1 MANPVFSAR
10 GGGGFGKFEPFL
22 GRVQSCNQNCKVFLA
37 DYTCFIFK
45 FVVFKGK
52 EFTFT
57 ELMALKKRSTRNSWS
72 ITLHFTKVL
81 LSNLA
86 LGWGIWTQFWPEGV
100 GGSRNLMFKWPGGC
114 PRGILKL
121 QIDWCINSWCWF
133 EHYTTVC
140 CRLQICPLH
149 DSVSCLIELKVYL
162 CKKQGSEG
170 KKGIMAFVKC
180 PNLRPL
186 AFKFT
191 IWQSLWSQEN

>member
-1 MANPVFSAR
+1 MANPVFSA

-22 GRVQSCNQNCKVFLA
+22 GRVRSCNQNCKVFLA

-86 LGWGIWTQFWPEGV
+86 LGWGIWTKFWPEGV
-100 GGSRNLMFKWPGGC
+100 GGSRNLMFKWPGGL
-114 PRGILKL
+114 PKGGFWSFKL
-121 QIDWCINSWCWF
+121 IDALIPDVGLS
-133 EHYTTVC
+133 TTLLYAADCKYV
-140 CRLQICPLH
+140 
-149 DSVSCLIELKVYL
+149 L
-162 CKKQGSEG
+162 C
-170 KKGIMAFVKC
+170 MT
-180 PNLRPL
+180 LL
-186 AFKFT
+186 AA
-191 IWQSLWSQEN
+191 LLN